1 VFCLLLL
8 LFLLRLFLLLF
19 LFLFLLLLLLLLSPL
34 LSLRDVRVRTWQ
46 RDCSDSAQMNP
57 LRGSFCD
64 SFCDR
69 VMASQEKREL
79 QLELALI
86 QKERAAAAAAP
97 S

>member
-1 VFCLLLL
+1 
-8 LFLLRLFLLLF
+8 
-19 LFLFLLLLLLLLSPL
+19 
-34 LSLRDVRVRTWQ
+34 
-46 RDCSDSAQMNP
+46 MNP